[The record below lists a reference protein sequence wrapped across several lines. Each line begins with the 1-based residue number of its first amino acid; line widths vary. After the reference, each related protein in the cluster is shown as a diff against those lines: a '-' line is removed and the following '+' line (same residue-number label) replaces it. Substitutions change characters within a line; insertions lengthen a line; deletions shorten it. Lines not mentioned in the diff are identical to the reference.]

1 MIAGGNEAAREFFRA
16 KGCPDDATVDA
27 KANSRAAKLYRTHL
41 DKQAALV
48 DVDKELGAKSV
59 VVTSPDETD
68 GLDAMLREAE
78 LIGKSKEGIR
88 PAVIVNPTAFVSTGA
103 SVSSAVSSSGPMDK
117 PRVVVRK
124 AAPIG
129 KISLSTA
136 PKLSLKV
143 PAKTNAP
150 VAKPV
155 ESKPGA
161 TSTSTSDDFDFDAPP
176 IVEPEAKADVPV
188 ASSLL
193 SGAKAPAVSTPPAP
207 PKDAFKSAK
216 SISSDQYF
224 GPSESDD
231 KYVREMR
238 AEKFGSSR
246 AISSD
251 DYFGRSPQAE
261 PVDDDISFSA
271 LSSTVASTGA
281 QLKSL
286 ASSYFKDLS
295 TRYG

>member
-1 MIAGGNEAAREFFRA
+1 MESVSLVESQTLLRRLRAQPANSTCFDCPRKGPTWASVTLGVYLCLDCAGVHRNLGVHLSFVRSCEIDLWRRDHLSRMIAGGNEAAREFFRA

-193 SGAKAPAVSTPPAP
+193 SGAKAPAVSTPPAL

-216 SISSDQYF
+216 
-224 GPSESDD
+224 
-231 KYVREMR
+231 
-238 AEKFGSSR
+238 
-246 AISSD
+246 
-251 DYFGRSPQAE
+251 
-261 PVDDDISFSA
+261 
-271 LSSTVASTGA
+271 
-281 QLKSL
+281 
-286 ASSYFKDLS
+286 
-295 TRYG
+295 